1 MALGSGALAALAGMD
16 LVTGVR
22 RFSIFFVAS
31 TIPSRKGLRAV
42 RFGFTGSFFTSGG
55 IAGSGAMVISA
66 LRDGAG
72 RPDFLFL
79 DGTGG
84 DFGFHQQSP
93 NQTAFFDPT
102 GVEPYTLNKTNA
114 TVNQHKKLN

>member
-1 MALGSGALAALAGMD
+1 MALVA
-16 LVTGVR
+16 GVR

-42 RFGFTGSFFTSGG
+42 RFGFTGSFFTLGGG

-72 RPDFLFL
+72 RPGFLFL
-79 DGTGG
+79 AGTGG
-84 DFGFHQQSP
+84 DFCIHEQSP
-93 NQTAFFDPT
+93 IKRRF
-102 GVEPYTLNKTNA
+102 
-114 TVNQHKKLN
+114 